1 MTARTLVRDTRKRWK
16 ILGRGTKKVSFM
28 LFFLPSNFP
37 MYKINV
43 LDKKFLSS
51 QWFDL
56 YEILGIVT
64 TKYGWWIPTLIRQ
77 IIVGFLL
84 NPRHTA
90 ILSWKCLKSFLNVLW
105 RWRELEKGH
114 TGLKQNLVRWESIF
128 SSQESFYNNSTF
140 CFLIS
145 FRFNSNLSITS
156 PISILRSS
164 SRNKKFTREKFFFL
178 FNILMTWPWLP
189 GTTTSWGKSRA
200 RWLMAS
206 AGGWWRNRDR

>member
-16 ILGRGTKKVSFM
+16 ILGRGTKKVSLM

-51 QWFDL
+51 QWFDV

-114 TGLKQNLVRWESIF
+114 TGLKQNLVRWETIF
-128 SSQESFYNNSTF
+128 FVTRK
-140 CFLIS
+140 FLQ
-145 FRFNSNLSITS
+145 
-156 PISILRSS
+156 
-164 SRNKKFTREKFFFL
+164 
-178 FNILMTWPWLP
+178 
-189 GTTTSWGKSRA
+189 
-200 RWLMAS
+200 
-206 AGGWWRNRDR
+206 